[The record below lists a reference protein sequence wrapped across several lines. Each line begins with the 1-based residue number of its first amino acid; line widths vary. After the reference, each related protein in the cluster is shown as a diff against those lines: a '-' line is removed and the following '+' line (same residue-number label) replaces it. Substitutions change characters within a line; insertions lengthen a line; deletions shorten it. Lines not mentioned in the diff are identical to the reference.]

1 MAKARLNVKLSSAEQ
16 KKILQGARGQ
26 KKEEFCDKLLDKGLV
41 QIVRTKDAKIVRTK
55 DAKIIIPNDAKRLL
69 RGSEISGKK
78 GILPAHIIKR
88 LGTTKSNSYYDAI
101 GVPIRQYDKG
111 TSYIIPT
118 EKGLKLFGY
127 KAFLINL
134 KGSNGQVM
142 MQDGKSV
149 LRVMTLDSFLDKN
162 LGKIEKKLNKGR
174 VAWEKKK
181 GSLAG
186 YREERGRASRSQLV
200 QFNQLRGR
208 LSQRVSDALFKAG
221 VHSQKELLDI
231 IGRNVGWR
239 NLTGNAYT
247 GLVSMLVIRTNSSYN
262 HKYIKSVAE
271 HQGKRKRATRTMFST
286 NGKRGN
292 YSHFHKGSRMPK
304 RMWIGLRYDKPD
316 SYFFIADKGQMHTTE
331 KGGRYAYNEALDMLN
346 EASNRLNS
354 KEEKSER
361 YITLRIVSGAEYIEH
376 MNVKGGQ
383 GSIMDLAREEA
394 QRLVKEKL
402 KASLP
407 DIVK

>member
-1 MAKARLNVKLSSAEQ
+1 MAKARLNVKLSRAKQ
-16 KKILQGARGQ
+16 KTLREKNKSVFL
-26 KKEEFCDKLLDKGLV
+26 EKLLDRGYVKLVGGDDSRAIKHNAAKTILRSYPQQNIKGSLSDRI
-41 QIVRTKDAKIVRTK
+41 Q
-55 DAKIIIPNDAKRLL
+55 
-69 RGSEISGKK
+69 
-78 GILPAHIIKR
+78 KR
-88 LGTTKSNSYYDAI
+88 LGYKGYYDSL
-101 GVPIRQYDKG
+101 GLSDKQYQSG
-111 TSYIIPT
+111 ASYIVPT
-118 EKGLKLFGY
+118 AKGVKQFGQ
-127 KAFLINL
+127 KFFLENL
-134 KGSNGQVM
+134 VGGNGQVLVR
-142 MQDGKSV
+142 DGKSV
-149 LRVMTLDSFLDKN
+149 LRLKSSTSFLKE
-162 LGKIEKKLNKGR
+162 GYEKLDAFFNK
-174 VAWEKKK
+174 WERRKV
-181 GSLAG
+181 SLAR
-186 YREERGRASRSQLV
+186 YREKRGRASRSQLV

-361 YITLRIVSGAEYIEH
+361 YITLRVVSGAEYIEH

-383 GSIMDLAREEA
+383 GSIMDLAQKEA
-394 QRLVKEKL
+394 ERLVEEKL